1 MKRGSAALEQR
12 VAELQLLH
20 ETAARLTSLLDVRE
34 LLPEMVEQLRHVL
47 DVEIVSIMLLSEDGR
62 DLHIAAAAGLP
73 PDIVET
79 ARVPIGEGI
88 SGQVAA
94 RGEAVLVRDMSEG
107 GEFGHSPYRDQYT
120 TESLICA
127 PLKAGDRVR
136 GVINVNN
143 KLGGAPLDEHD
154 LQLVTTFSAQ
164 AVLALENSRLYGDL
178 EGEVQAVTAELKLS
192 NDELRRMQE
201 FNESILSHMGSGLLV
216 LDRDGRVTKINRS
229 AAELLGLPGELPPD
243 ETLATLFGDH
253 GAEWVLQE
261 SKDGGRRETIA
272 DSRYGRQLLV
282 GFSTSPLLSA
292 AEQVMGT
299 IVVFRDLTELKQM
312 EAELIRMDRI
322 ASLGI
327 LGAGIAHE
335 IRNPLAAIRFNLDFL
350 KSEGQGGSELEVI
363 VKNVERIDDLVK
375 KLLRFARP
383 QRPSVRAQPLA
394 NPVQAVAALLGKQ
407 AEAEGKRL
415 ELELAEDLPDVQVD
429 ASQVEQVILNVA
441 LNGLQMM
448 QAGGRLVFRTRL
460 SPPREGTSSRQAQ
473 ILISDD
479 GPGLSPEQAR
489 KVFDPFFTTREDG
502 TGLGLAV
509 AHRIMQDHGGSIS
522 ALTERVGDERGATF
536 VISFPLVADRATG

>member
-1 MKRGSAALEQR
+1 MLAEERG
-12 VAELQLLH
+12 
-20 ETAARLTSLLDVRE
+20 
-34 LLPEMVEQLRHVL
+34 
-47 DVEIVSIMLLSEDGR
+47 
-62 DLHIAAAAGLP
+62 
-73 PDIVET
+73 
-79 ARVPIGEGI
+79 
-88 SGQVAA
+88 
-94 RGEAVLVRDMSEG
+94 
-107 GEFGHSPYRDQYT
+107 
-120 TESLICA
+120 
-127 PLKAGDRVR
+127 
-136 GVINVNN
+136 
-143 KLGGAPLDEHD
+143 
-154 LQLVTTFSAQ
+154 
-164 AVLALENSRLYGDL
+164 
-178 EGEVQAVTAELKLS
+178 
-192 NDELRRMQE
+192 
-201 FNESILSHMGSGLLV
+201 
-216 LDRDGRVTKINRS
+216 
-229 AAELLGLPGELPPD
+229 
-243 ETLATLFGDH
+243 
-253 GAEWVLQE
+253 
-261 SKDGGRRETIA
+261 GGRRETIA

-292 AEQVMGT
+292 AEEVVGT

-312 EAELIRMDRI
+312 EAELVRMDRI

-350 KSEGQGGSELEVI
+350 RSEGGESAELDVI

-383 QRPSVRAQPLA
+383 QSPSVRAQPLA

-407 AEAEGKRL
+407 AEAEGKL
-415 ELELAEDLPDVQVD
+415 LQLELAEELPEVRID

-448 QAGGRLVFRTRL
+448 EPGGRLTFRTRL
-460 SPPREGTSSRQAQ
+460 SPVREGTRPRQAQ

-522 ALTERVGDERGATF
+522 ATAGKVGDERGATF
-536 VISFPLVADRATG
+536 VISFPLVADQASG

>member
-1 MKRGSAALEQR
+1 MKEQSAALEQR
-12 VAELQLLH
+12 VRELQLLH

-47 DVEIVSIMLLSEDGR
+47 DVEIVSVMLLGDDGQ
-62 DLHIAAAAGLP
+62 DLRIAAAAGLP
-73 PDIVET
+73 ADIVET
-79 ARVPIGEGI
+79 ARVPLGEGI
-88 SGQVAA
+88 SGQVAL
-94 RGEAVLVRDMSEG
+94 RGEAVFVRDMSED

-120 TESLICA
+120 TESLICV

-143 KLGGAPLDEHD
+143 KLGGEPLDEHD

-178 EGEVQAVTAELKLS
+178 EGEVARVTAELKLS

-216 LDRDGRVTKINRS
+216 LDRSGAVSKINRA

-243 ETLATLFGDH
+243 ETLASLFGDQ
-253 GAEWVLQE
+253 GADWVLQGDRE
-261 SKDGGRRETIA
+261 GGRHETIA
-272 DSRYGRQLLV
+272 VSRYGKQLLV
-282 GFSTSPLLSA
+282 GFTTSPLLSA
-292 AEQVMGT
+292 SEDVLGT
-299 IVVFRDLTELKQM
+299 ILVFRDLTELKQM
-312 EAELIRMDRI
+312 EAELVRMDRI

-350 KSEGQGGSELEVI
+350 KAAGGERAELDVI

-383 QRPSVRAQPLA
+383 QRPSVRSQPLS
-394 NPVQAVAALLGKQ
+394 NPVRAVATLLAKQ
-407 AEAEGKRL
+407 AEAEGKTLR
-415 ELELAEDLPDVQVD
+415 LELAEDLPEVRID
-429 ASQVEQVILNVA
+429 AAQVEQVILNVA
-441 LNGLQMM
+441 LNGLQLM

-460 SPPREGTSSRQAQ
+460 TRAKGGEGPSFAEV
-473 ILISDD
+473 LVSDD
-479 GPGLSPEQAR
+479 GPGLTPEQAR
-489 KVFDPFFTTREDG
+489 KVFDPFFTTREGG

-509 AHRIMQDHGGSIS
+509 AHRIMQDHGGSIG
-522 ALTERVGDERGATF
+522 ATPERVGDERGATF
-536 VISFPLVADRATG
+536 VVAFPLVGEDSSG